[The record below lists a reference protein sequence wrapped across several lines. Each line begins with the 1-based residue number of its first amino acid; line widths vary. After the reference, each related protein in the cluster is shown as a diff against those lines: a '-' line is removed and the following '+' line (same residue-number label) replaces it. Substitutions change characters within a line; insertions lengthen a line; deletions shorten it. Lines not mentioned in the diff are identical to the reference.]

1 MLVIIQSNNLIIKNQ
16 VIETDSQKIQV
27 LGLLDMSSTQEI
39 SESGDFFLSR
49 NYKVDYMD
57 IRTLQK

>member
-1 MLVIIQSNNLIIKNQ
+1 MLVIIQSNNLNIKNQ

-49 NYKVDYMD
+49 NYKVDYMN

>member
-27 LGLLDMSSTQEI
+27 LGLLDMSSTI
-39 SESGDFFLSR
+39 IDSR
-49 NYKVDYMD
+49 N
-57 IRTLQK
+57 

>member
-1 MLVIIQSNNLIIKNQ
+1 MLVIIQSNNLNIKNQ